1 MRDRTGARD
10 DLSYETVT
18 AGRLCVI
25 GLGVMGAPIARHML
39 AAGFDLHVASRSR
52 GPVDLLAEAG
62 ATAHVT
68 PSDAAAGAEVVV
80 TVLPDGVD
88 VREVGLG
95 PDGVIAAMASAGLW
109 IDMSTISP
117 AVARE
122 VAAEAEAAGIS
133 FVDAPVSGGQ
143 QAAEAA
149 SLTIMVGGSE
159 AAVSRARPIL
169 EIVGA
174 RITHFGPVGSGQVA
188 KAANQII
195 VGGTIAL
202 VAEALT
208 LARQEGLDPA
218 QVRTALLGG
227 FAASRVLEVQGLRM
241 IERQFVPGFRAAL
254 QHKDLS
260 IAMDVGRSSRTP
272 LPTTAVVRELF
283 SVLLAMPDGGESDH
297 SALALVLET
306 LASATARAVD
316 DG

>member
-1 MRDRTGARD
+1 
-10 DLSYETVT
+10 
-18 AGRLCVI
+18 
-25 GLGVMGAPIARHML
+25 MGAPIARHLL

-52 GPVDLLAEAG
+52 GPVSALAEAG
-62 ATAHVT
+62 AIAHET
-68 PSDAAAGAEVVV
+68 PSGAAAGAEVVI
-80 TVLPDGVD
+80 TMLPDGGD
-88 VREVGLG
+88 VRRVGLG
-95 PDGVIAAMASAGLW
+95 PDGVIAAMAPGGLL
-109 IDMSTISP
+109 IDMSTIAP
-117 AVARE
+117 GVARE
-122 VAAEAEAAGIS
+122 VAAEAEVAGIS

-143 QAAEAA
+143 QAAAAA
-149 SLTIMVGGSE
+149 SLTIMVGGS
-159 AAVSRARPIL
+159 ADAVSRARPIL
-169 EIVGA
+169 ELVGA

-254 QHKDLS
+254 QYKDLS
-260 IAMDVGRSSRTP
+260 IAMDVGRSSGTP

-283 SVLLAMPDGGESDH
+283 AALLAMPDGGDSDH

-306 LASATARAVD
+306 LASSPDRVA
-316 DG
+316 DGG